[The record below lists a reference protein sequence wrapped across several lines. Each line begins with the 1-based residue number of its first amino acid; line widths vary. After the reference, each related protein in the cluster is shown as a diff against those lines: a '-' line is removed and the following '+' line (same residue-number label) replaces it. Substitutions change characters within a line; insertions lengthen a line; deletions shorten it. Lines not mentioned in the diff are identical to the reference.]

1 MKHWVSAFVLLGSC
15 LSATAQ
21 QGERFSIAT
30 LNVDGLPQKVVV
42 FKINADGPGSAG
54 TVRIGKYLM
63 QKDYDMVF
71 MQEDF
76 NYNDELTVMLEDNYQ
91 FDTWSGDVGLEG
103 HNVDFLHL
111 QNHRFECDGL
121 MGCWKNGVT
130 LTSVERTPWTDVF
143 GKFSHANDELVTKGF
158 RRYELTLASG
168 FRIVVYNMH
177 MDASDTADEQE
188 GNDLKDREAR
198 LGEWRQL
205 REEVLNRLDNRPVIV
220 LGDLNSYYSRDN
232 VESEFINAIAA
243 SGRASAK
250 DVWVELM
257 NNGTYPEHLEGFVYT
272 EVNGYVLNGETL
284 DKIIY
289 INPTGGGQQLKAVSF
304 SCDQDG
310 YRRDGKMLGDHFPVA
325 ATFEV
330 VGTATVV
337 DDVLSIENKVFDD
350 TATEIYDL
358 YGRRMM
364 ESSKGLYI
372 ERNRNGIRKRII
384 K

>member
-1 MKHWVSAFVLLGSC
+1 MPAIMEAIDRMSSEERVKTMEYLWA
-15 LSATAQ
+15 AMTAAA
-21 QGERFSIAT
+21 EPEPPA
-30 LNVDGLPQKVVV
+30 
-42 FKINADGPGSAG
+42 
-54 TVRIGKYLM
+54 
-63 QKDYDMVF
+63 
-71 MQEDF
+71 
-76 NYNDELTVMLEDNYQ
+76 
-91 FDTWSGDVGLEG
+91 WHGDVLAERRRRVAAGEEKLIPLE
-103 HNVDFLHL
+103 
-111 QNHRFECDGL
+111 
-121 MGCWKNGVT
+121 
-130 LTSVERTPWTDVF
+130 
-143 GKFSHANDELVTKGF
+143 
-158 RRYELTLASG
+158 
-168 FRIVVYNMH
+168 
-177 MDASDTADEQE
+177 
-188 GNDLKDREAR
+188 EAM
-198 LGEWRQL
+198 RQL